1 MDDKIYGISQSPD
14 TKDYILVF
22 HNEYFDNYC
31 VKCDEKYENKTKWC
45 MSCQISKNE
54 KVDDF
59 IKEAACNKIFIELIP
74 YDQFNN
80 INREVCNDNFAP
92 ELWKD
97 GPLDY
102 KKKSENKYIRIQN
115 KGNTLK
121 YLSNSQ
127 SVPSE
132 FINNEV

>member
-22 HNEYFDNYC
+22 HNEYC
-31 VKCDEKYENKTKWC
+31 KKCDEKYENKTKWC

-80 INREVCNDNFAP
+80 IKEIDKGSFATVYSAT
-92 ELWKD
+92 L
-97 GPLDY
+97 
-102 KKKSENKYIRIQN
+102 ENKIVALKCLHDSQN
-115 KGNTLK
+115 VTNEL
-121 YLSNSQ
+121 L
-127 SVPSE
+127 
-132 FINNEV
+132 NEV